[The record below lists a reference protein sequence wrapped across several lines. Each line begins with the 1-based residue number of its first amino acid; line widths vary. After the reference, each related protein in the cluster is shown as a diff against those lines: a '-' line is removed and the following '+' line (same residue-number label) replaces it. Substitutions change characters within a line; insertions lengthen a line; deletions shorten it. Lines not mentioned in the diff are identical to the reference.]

1 MSRRLSPLASEPSHP
16 SSARPP
22 RRPFSLP
29 IACGRRCGGQI
40 QAIRA
45 ARSSADAR
53 PSSSA
58 GAPPLWVVPDAL
70 TFCVAHP
77 PFLSRPRRAV
87 CCQFGTAPAPT
98 PCTPSAVT
106 TALDV
111 ARAQAGGS
119 GRCPE
124 RRSRSLGEPHRVQVS
139 RARSL
144 SSVPRCGTDALA
156 KRAAGTRSSSRSPA
170 GRRVEARGRNAD
182 RVRVSTA
189 TLTT

>member
-58 GAPPLWVVPDAL
+58 GAPPLCGRPGRADLLCCPPAFSL
-70 TFCVAHP
+70 SPAPCCVLPIRNRTCAYAMHS
-77 PFLSRPRRAV
+77 LRRDHRPRR
-87 CCQFGTAPAPT
+87 C
-98 PCTPSAVT
+98 
-106 TALDV
+106 
-111 ARAQAGGS
+111 ARS
-119 GRCPE
+119 GRRLRPMPRTPVSKS
-124 RRSRSLGEPHRVQVS
+124 RR
-139 RARSL
+139 
-144 SSVPRCGTDALA
+144 T
-156 KRAAGTRSSSRSPA
+156 SSSPSQSRPLFILGA
-170 GRRVEARGRNAD
+170 KMRN
-182 RVRVSTA
+182 
-189 TLTT
+189 